1 MKKATRQQTKTHNS
15 RLVLKTIYQRGSL
28 SRADIARATRLTRP
42 TVSNI
47 VAELMADGLVDE
59 IGHGQSQGGK
69 PPILLSV
76 VAHSHNIIGIDLGNS
91 EFRGGIFDLRGSKL
105 HSLNLPINGQVG
117 EMALNLVYALIDQLL
132 PRVNSPVLGI
142 GIGTPGIT
150 DTAAGIIYEAVNLG
164 WSDLPL
170 RDLLVERYDV
180 PVHVANDS
188 QAAALGEF
196 SFGHGEKASNL
207 VVVKAGSGISAG
219 IVLNGRIYSG
229 DHASPG
235 EIGHIATVPSGK
247 LCTCSRHGCL
257 ETVASS
263 RAIIEGAQ
271 AIVQAEPESIMAQLV
286 TSPEEITTDLV
297 LQAFEADDTSVH
309 VLIANV
315 GRYLGTAVAHLV
327 SILSIEHLIIGGRI
341 SRFGD
346 VLLTAVR
353 NELNHSVLTRIA
365 QNTHI
370 ELSVL
375 GADIVILGAAALV
388 LAREL
393 GVV

>member
-47 VAELMADGLVDE
+47 VADLMAEGLVDE

-69 PPILLSV
+69 PPILLS
-76 VAHSHNIIGIDLGNS
+76 AAENSYSIIGIDLGNS
-91 EFRGGIFDLRGSKL
+91 EFRGGIFDLRGNKL
-105 HSLNLPINGQVG
+105 HGLNLPTNGQVG
-117 EMALNLVYALIDQLL
+117 AAALNLVYALIDQLL
-132 PRVNSPVLGI
+132 PLADSPVLGI

-150 DTAAGIIYEAVNLG
+150 DTTAGVIYEAVNLG

-170 RDLLVERYDV
+170 RDLLAARYDM

-196 SFGHGEKASNL
+196 SFGHGEEASNL
-207 VVVKAGSGISAG
+207 VVVKAGAGISAG
-219 IVLNGRIYSG
+219 IVLNGRVYAG

-235 EIGHIATVPSGK
+235 EIGHVTAVPNGK
-247 LCTCSRHGCL
+247 LCTCGRYGCL

-271 AIVQAEPESIMAQLV
+271 AIIQTEPDSIMAQLAA
-286 TSPEEITTDLV
+286 THDLTTDLV
-297 LQAFEADDTSVH
+297 LQAFEAGDTAVQA
-309 VLIANV
+309 LIADV
-315 GRYLGTAVAHLV
+315 GRYLGTAVAHLI
-327 SILSIEHLIIGGRI
+327 SILNIQHVIIAGRI
-341 SRFGD
+341 ARFD
-346 VLLTAVR
+346 NLLLDAIRAQV
-353 NELNHSVLTRIA
+353 NQSILTRIA
-365 QNTHI
+365 QNTLI
-370 ELSVL
+370 ERSAL

-388 LAREL
+388 LSREL